1 MTLMLLSGPAS
12 EPVML
17 DEARAHLRLDATDE
31 NDLLNAFLVAARVA
45 LEARTRRAFVT
56 QSWRLILDAWP
67 QGPVFLPVAPVSAV
81 TSVTLNDADGPR
93 VVAATAYDIVL
104 AGDRPRLS
112 SLTAWPAP
120 TRRIGG
126 IYIDV
131 TAGYGE
137 AADVPAPLRQA
148 IVMLAAHWFEH
159 REPVSIGDG
168 ADELPLTVSALIAPY
183 RRLHL

>member
-1 MTLMLLSGPAS
+1 MTLMLLSGPAG
-12 EPVML
+12 EPVTL
-17 DEARAHLRLDATDE
+17 DEARAHLRLDAHDE
-31 NDLLNAFLVAARVA
+31 DDLLNAFLIAARVA
-45 LEARTRRAFVT
+45 LEARTRRAFIT

-67 QGPVFLPVAPVSAV
+67 DGPVVLPIAPVSAV
-81 TSVTLNDADGPR
+81 TSVTLNDEGSVR
-93 VVAATAYDIVL
+93 VVDAASYETVL
-104 AGDRPRLS
+104 AGERPRLS
-112 SLTAWPAP
+112 PSTPWPTP

-137 AADVPAPLRQA
+137 AENLPAPLRQA

-159 REPVSIGDG
+159 REPVSMGER

-183 RRLHL
+183 MRPRL